1 MELYDEEIEKTVIGT
16 LISNKDAYSDVAE
29 LLNEDCF
36 YVTEHRRL
44 YKCVVEIAKN
54 GLEPDIIT
62 VHRRMKDS
70 GHEISLPELI
80 GICNTRSMNLPQMVA
95 ILHDLYVK
103 RGLVNLAEEI
113 KAKVNDF
120 QSDPNDI
127 IADISKKT
135 AAFYRNDEGG
145 IHTLTDTLLELTDNI
160 NHNAAG
166 MSDVSGTRTGFGKF
180 DEASA
185 GLHKSDLILI
195 AAESSQGKTSLA
207 TNIAINA
214 AMTGEG
220 VAIYSMEMTR
230 MQIAARMVASE
241 SGLSASQILYKPL
254 FDQQLIVADQAMGK
268 LSRAKIYFDDRST
281 SNIDSIISSIRYL
294 KKTEGISGAIVDY
307 IQLLSINAQRG
318 TREEQALGEYARR
331 LKNLAKELDIWIIA
345 LSQLSRD
352 KLNPVPNDNRL
363 RGSGQLKEAADTVMM
378 IYRPEACDPPV
389 AKYPAPFEHIDTHG
403 TALVKVTKGRN
414 IGLMDFIIG
423 FDASRT
429 KFYDIEESN
438 MPELPPPPV
447 NDIQESIKSRNYN
460 NEQLPF

>member
-1 MELYDEEIEKTVIGT
+1 MELYDEEIEKTVIGS
-16 LISNKDAYSDVAE
+16 LISKDNAYSEVKE

-36 YVTEHRRL
+36 YVSEYRRL
-44 YKCVVEIAKN
+44 YKCIVEIETK
-54 GLEPDIIT
+54 GMEPDIMT
-62 VHRRMKDS
+62 VHRMMKNI
-70 GHEISLPELI
+70 GHEIQLSELI
-80 GICNTRSMNLPQMVA
+80 GICNTRAMNLPQMAA

-120 QSDPNDI
+120 QSDPNEI
-127 IADISKKT
+127 IQEISKKT
-135 AAFYRNDEGG
+135 AGFYRNEEGG
-145 IHTLTDTLLELTDNI
+145 IYTLTDTLIELTDNI
-160 NHNAAG
+160 NQNAAG
-166 MSDVSGTRTGFGKF
+166 MADISGTRTGFGKF

-207 TNIAINA
+207 TNIAVNA

-268 LSRAKIYFDDRST
+268 LARAKIYFDDRST

-294 KKTEGISGAIVDY
+294 KKTEDISGAIVDY
-307 IQLLSINAQRG
+307 IQLLSINAQHG
-318 TREEQALGEYARR
+318 AREEQALGEYARR
-331 LKNLAKELDIWIIA
+331 LKNLAKELNIWIIA
-345 LSQLSRD
+345 LSQLNRD
-352 KLNPVPNDNRL
+352 RMNPVPNDNRL

-378 IYRPEACDPPV
+378 IYRPEACDPPQDR
-389 AKYPAPFEHIDTHG
+389 YPHPFEQVDTHG